1 MLEKSENLL
10 IIFDCD
16 GVLIDSELIS
26 IKILHQLFV
35 EYGAKLSEHDVM
47 QRFQGR
53 SLKSAL
59 EEVKAEFG
67 VDVPEHAVVHMNTKL
82 FEAFSRELTQVNGVQ
97 EFIDSLTSKVCVA
110 SSSHP
115 ERLEHSLGITSLL
128 RYFDGQIYSATMVKR
143 GKPAPDLFL
152 LAAQDMG
159 YSPQN
164 CVVIEDSPYGILA
177 AKSAGMHA
185 IGITAASH
193 TKAPEFSDKLH
204 KAGADFVAT
213 DYKVLS
219 QYLMD
224 ITE

>member
-1 MLEKSENLL
+1 MLNRTEKIL

-16 GVLIDSELIS
+16 GVLIDSEMIS
-26 IKILHQLFV
+26 IRLLHQLFV
-35 EYGAKLSEHDVM
+35 KSGVNLTELDVM

-67 VDVPEHAVVHMNTKL
+67 VEISEHAVNAMNAKL
-82 FEAFSRELTQVNGVQ
+82 FDAFERDLTQVKGVQ
-97 EFIDSLTSKVCVA
+97 HFIESLDNEICVA

-115 ERLEHSLGITSLL
+115 ERLEHSLGVVSLL
-128 RYFDGQIYSATMVKR
+128 RYFDGHIYSATMVKW

-159 YSPQN
+159 YSPQH
-164 CVVIEDSPYGILA
+164 CVVIEDSSFGILA

-193 TKAPEFSDKLH
+193 TKAPEFSSKLQQ
-204 KAGADFVAT
+204 AGADFVAT
-213 DYKVLS
+213 NYKALS
-219 QYLMD
+219 QYLED
-224 ITE
+224 LTF

>member
-1 MLEKSENLL
+1 MLNRTEKIL

-16 GVLIDSELIS
+16 GVLIDSEMIS
-26 IKILHQLFV
+26 IRLLHQLFV
-35 EYGAKLSEHDVM
+35 ESGAKLTELDVM

-67 VDVPEHAVVHMNTKL
+67 VEVSEHAVNAMNAKL
-82 FEAFSRELTQVNGVQ
+82 FDAFARDLTQVEGVQ
-97 EFIDSLTSKVCVA
+97 HFIESLDNEVCVA

-115 ERLEHSLGITSLL
+115 ERLEHSLGVTSLL
-128 RYFDGQIYSATMVKR
+128 RYFDGHIYSATMVKR

-152 LAAQDMG
+152 LAAQEMG
-159 YSPQN
+159 YSPQH

-193 TKAPEFSDKLH
+193 TKASEFSDKLH
-204 KAGADFVAT
+204 KAGADFVAS
-213 DYKVLS
+213 DYKVLN

-224 ITE
+224 LTI